1 MATRV
6 VTRKYGSD
14 SAKKRAKRERDRKET
29 KPRVYVG
36 KAMPLWISTKSIV
49 GCKSDPAFA
58 AMLRERLVDVL
69 VVDVVVVHFSS
80 DQLNQL
86 GWVSFGLAATLE
98 V

>member
-36 KAMPLWISTKSIV
+36 KAMPLWISTKSIL

-58 AMLRERLVDVL
+58 AMLLERLVD
-69 VVDVVVVHFSS
+69 VDVVVVHFSS

>member
-6 VTRKYGSD
+6 VTRKYASD
-14 SAKKRAKRERDRKET
+14 SAKKRAKRERDRNET
-29 KPRVYVG
+29 KPRVYIG
-36 KAMPLWISTKSIV
+36 KAMPLWLSTKAIV
-49 GCKSDPAFA
+49 GCKSDSAFA
-58 AMLRERLVDVL
+58 AVLLERLVD
-69 VVDVVVVHFSS
+69 VDVVVVHFSS